1 MTETLASTILTASI
15 TGAGLIL
22 AIYALITPI
31 ARGIFEDR
39 VKLLRKKRKQFDEMK
54 AKISSESSD
63 KEFKQFKT
71 LSTEIKGMKIFPRYL
86 GFGVLAVF
94 SLYIITAFSA
104 VGWLMNPSLDDFS
117 RDFTLVM
124 FFFVSTFGFLFVG
137 SYAITDVL
145 RTMIREFEQIKKEK
159 EEVEKASRAFEEKG
173 LVIRG
178 LVRKKKEKDG
188 QEQG

>member
-1 MTETLASTILTASI
+1 MMTETLASTILTASI

-145 RTMIREFEQIKKEK
+145 ERRKRKMGKSKDEEFQ
-159 EEVEKASRAFEEKG
+159 V
-173 LVIRG
+173 LD
-178 LVRKKKEKDG
+178 VRKAKSLSSLP
-188 QEQG
+188 QSR